1 MKPSI
6 FFVLFCLLIT
16 GLESFASVTVE
27 NGLTHVFRGN
37 WGDELTGTIKLTNSG
52 KKAERV
58 LIFKND
64 LVQGCANA
72 NMFAEANSQPNSS
85 ARWIKLNLNERT
97 IAAGESYEVVYSIS
111 IPKDTSFNGSYWSLI
126 MVEVVD
132 PIKEEK
138 TSSGVTIGSKIRYAI
153 QVITDVGPYKV
164 SPLSYEE
171 VKLEKQEGGRGKTV
185 QVLLKNNGI
194 FAVNPALVF
203 ELFNKN
209 GDKIKKIEVPFRKI
223 YPGSCKLFEVDLTGI
238 PKGSYDCVLV
248 ADYGQD
254 LFGMNASLDID

>member
-6 FFVLFCLLIT
+6 LFTLFFLIII
-16 GLESFASVTVE
+16 GSEAFASVTVE
-27 NGLTHVFRGN
+27 NGLTHIFRGN

-52 KKAERV
+52 KKAERI

-64 LVQGCANA
+64 LVQGCANS
-72 NMFAEANSQPNSS
+72 NMFAEPNSQPNSS
-85 ARWIKLNLNERT
+85 AEWIKLNLNERT
-97 IAAGESYEVVYSIS
+97 LAAGESYEIVYSIA
-111 IPKDTSFNGSYWSLI
+111 IPKDTTFNGSFWSLI

-153 QVITDVGPYKV
+153 QVITDVGPYKI
-164 SPLSYEE
+164 SPLSYED
-171 VKLEKQEGGRGKTV
+171 VKLEKQEGKSKTV
-185 QVLLKNNGI
+185 QVVLKNNGL
-194 FAVNPALVF
+194 FVVNPVLVF

-209 GDKIKKIEVPFRKI
+209 GDKVKKIEVPFRKI
-223 YPGSCKLFEVDLTGI
+223 YPGSCKLYEVDITGI

-254 LFGMNASLDID
+254 LFGMNASLDIE